1 MEVSSAVSFID
12 AGEIEGYAGKE
23 SRMEERNL
31 DTIKEYLRRKDAQER
46 IQQSIEHARAEAT
59 VTIGRMA
66 QLFHMKE
73 SRIRDLEVK
82 ELLSPWRTKDVT
94 GQRQFPSSE
103 LEKLAIIKELLDEGR
118 FAPGELPKNIA
129 EIWAA
134 VVGTN
139 KQKMPAAIPGVG
151 QREFVRE
158 ADNMPIDRRVNHA
171 YYQELFW
178 RYYASHTLYL
188 ALAMVCEETRFT
200 RAALILPLHTPNAYM
215 KVHETQDLLTIGES
229 LVGWLGQSRSF
240 YTLLSTNPS
249 FQYPDTFNV
258 MPLRVI
264 EEGSF
269 REDKPLDN
277 TLLVIPRLEV
287 DESRLTLSQPTVEV
301 IRRLLAPLYTDV
313 PDWNFYLGRGMR
325 DIVDPFLDVTTN
337 PTTQDTILRTLANLV
352 VGLGGADQHRWK
364 FCCIL
369 MPKHTYLPFQRRS
382 LAVQAKSRY
391 APSIY
396 KIGTTAVSPTDSVI
410 SISLRA
416 YQGGRVIYHHRVTPE
431 DKVIAY
437 REQEEPGSA
446 IAIPIG
452 GEDDI
457 PMGVLYVAAAGPDG
471 FNDRDQQVLRIVAR
485 MIQELLM
492 IYRTRQQV
500 SQKFLSLLR
509 APGTVD
515 PTFNVFASETD
526 FICDVESLLQ
536 DIQDMESL
544 EPFAKD
550 DTRQYATKD
559 AISFIAVDI
568 DGQTSLTDKYGDR
581 VARNLSRAVGLR
593 IQIQLQALF
602 TNTSDCKLYHVYADR
617 YYLLLNKI
625 SLEEA
630 RAKARLL
637 KQALDDSY
645 QIDAVRFSVE
655 QPTPAENLLE
665 SPPVT
670 VRLGVGSYTYAK
682 LQEVLGRYSTISAL
696 SSTTALII
704 VALDQML
711 KAGQDHGGNN
721 IVSWNYREWGWIPW
735 PPSSL

>member
-12 AGEIEGYAGKE
+12 AGEIEGNAGKE
-23 SRMEERNL
+23 PRMEERNL
-31 DTIKEYLRRKDAQER
+31 DIIKEYLQRKDAQER

-73 SRIRDLEVK
+73 SRIRDLEDRH
-82 ELLSPWRTKDVT
+82 LLSPWRSKDTT
-94 GQRQFPSSE
+94 GQRQYSPNE
-103 LEKLAIIKELLDEGR
+103 LEKLAVIRELLDQGR
-118 FAPGELPKNIA
+118 YTIGELPENIA
-129 EIWAA
+129 DIWAS
-134 VVGTN
+134 VVETN
-139 KQKMPAAIPGVG
+139 AQKMPAALPGVS
-151 QREFVRE
+151 QREVVRE
-158 ADNMPIDRRVNHA
+158 ADSMPIDRRVNHA

-178 RYYASHTLYL
+178 RYYASHALYL
-188 ALAMVCEETRFT
+188 ALAMICEETRFT
-200 RAALILPLHTPNAYM
+200 RSALILPLHTPNAYI
-215 KVHETQDLLTIGES
+215 KVRETQDLLTIGES

-264 EEGSF
+264 EEGSL

-287 DESRLTLSQPTVEV
+287 DESRITLSQPTVEV
-301 IRRLLAPLYTDV
+301 IRRLLEPLYTDV

-337 PTTQDTILRTLANLV
+337 PNTQDTILTNLANIV
-352 VGLGGADQHRWK
+352 VRLGGTDQHRWK

-369 MPKHTYLPFQRRS
+369 MPNHTYLPFQQRS
-382 LAVQAKSRY
+382 LAVRAKSRY

-396 KIGTTAVSPTDSVI
+396 KIGTTAVYPTDSPI

-431 DKVIAY
+431 DKAIAN

-471 FNDRDQQVLRIVAR
+471 FNDRDQRVLRIIAR
-485 MIQELLM
+485 MAQELLM
-492 IYRTRQQV
+492 TYRARQHI
-500 SQKFLSLLR
+500 SQKFLPLLR
-509 APGTVD
+509 TPGTVD
-515 PTFNVFASETD
+515 PTFGAFASETN
-526 FICDVESLLQ
+526 FISDVESLLQ
-536 DIQDMESL
+536 DIQGMESL
-544 EPFAKD
+544 EPFTKD
-550 DTRQYATKD
+550 DERQYSTKD
-559 AISFIAVDI
+559 AVSFFAVDI
-568 DGQTSLTDKYGDR
+568 DGQTGLTDKYGDR
-581 VARNLSRAVGLR
+581 VARNLSRAVGQRILR
-593 IQIQLQALF
+593 QMSALSM
-602 TNTSDCKLYHVYADR
+602 NPPDCKLYHAYADR

-645 QIDAVRFSVE
+645 QIDAVRFSLE

-665 SPPVT
+665 SPRVT
-670 VRLGVGSYTYAK
+670 VRLGVSSYTYAK
-682 LQEVLGRYSTISAL
+682 LQEVLGRYSTISML
-696 SSTTALII
+696 SSTTALIMES
-704 VALDQML
+704 LDQVL
-711 KAGQDHGGNN
+711 KTGQDRGGNN
-721 IVSWNYREWGWIPW
+721 IMSWDYREWGWILL
-735 PPSSL
+735 SLVL